1 MLQRLLVELVR
12 VDPTSRRVGGDGRQ
26 ILDSHALVGDGHA
39 KARVEPRSG
48 FVAVDRFN
56 WPTEHVVEVAAVGQ
70 HSWIVLVGPPE
81 VLESLINGIYS
92 ASISGVR

>member
-1 MLQRLLVELVR
+1 MGASYSTAMPLLAMAM
-12 VDPTSRRVGGDGRQ
+12 P
-26 ILDSHALVGDGHA
+26 

-81 VLESLINGIYS
+81 VLESPINGIYS
-92 ASISGVR
+92 ASISGVM